1 MYYTKKLSDLNMI
14 TMIANNKELIFTVL
28 LAMMSGLSIRVL
40 LSLVKQKW
48 ASTYHHTMSYML
60 LPVITFVITK
70 VITGNI
76 ALSLGM
82 IGALSIV
89 RFRNPVKNP
98 FELVMFFALITIGIS
113 MSVNVKYGLV
123 LVMVIDFTIVASYIF
138 EVLAKK
144 LNIHIFSLSFD
155 EGNSNNIIE
164 IQAKQEIEFLLNNEL
179 LLQYVS
185 DNDQQNYHYRLAS
198 RSRQDIEK
206 LRSEVAQL
214 DGISNIEV
222 KLS

>member
-1 MYYTKKLSDLNMI
+1 MI
-14 TMIANNKELIFTVL
+14 EYITTNQALLFSVL
-28 LAMMSGLSIRVL
+28 FAMLSGLSIRVM

-48 ASTYHHTMSYML
+48 ASTYHHTMSYTL

-113 MSVNVKYGLV
+113 MSVNMAFGLLLAV
-123 LVMVIDFTIVASYIF
+123 VINVTILASYFVEIF
-138 EVLAKK
+138 AKK
-144 LNIHIFSLSFD
+144 FNFHIFSFSFE

-164 IQAKQEIEFLLNNEL
+164 IQANQEIEQLLGNKL
-179 LLQYVS
+179 LLQYIS
-185 DNDQQNYHYRLAS
+185 DKKSNDFHYRLAS
-198 RSRQDIEK
+198 KSRIDIEQIRQEANDYK
-206 LRSEVAQL
+206 GVT
-214 DGISNIEV
+214 NIDV
-222 KLS
+222 KFC

>member
-1 MYYTKKLSDLNMI
+1 MGSSMTTI
-14 TMIANNKELIFTVL
+14 INNKELILTIF
-28 LAMMSGLSIRVL
+28 LAMMSGLSIRIL

-48 ASTYHHTMSYML
+48 ASTYHHTMSYTL
-60 LPVITFVITK
+60 LPVITYVITT

-98 FELVMFFALITIGIS
+98 FELVIFFALITIGIS
-113 MSVNVKYGLV
+113 MSVSVKYGLL
-123 LVMVIDFTIVASYIF
+123 LVGVIDFAIIASYIF
-138 EVLAKK
+138 EILARKF
-144 LNIHIFSLSFD
+144 NIHIFSLSFD

-164 IQAKQEIEFLLNNEL
+164 IQSNQEIESLHNNEL
-179 LLQYVS
+179 LLQYVTNKNAQ
-185 DNDQQNYHYRLAS
+185 DFHYRLAS
-198 RSRQDIEK
+198 RSREDIEK
-206 LRSEVAQL
+206 IRKEVSRL
-214 DGISNIEV
+214 EGVLNVEV

>member
-1 MYYTKKLSDLNMI
+1 MI
-14 TMIANNKELIFTVL
+14 EFIIKNQPLLVSVL
-28 LAMMSGLSIRVL
+28 LAMLSGLSIRVM

-48 ASTYHHTMSYML
+48 ASTYHHTMSYTL

-113 MSVNVKYGLV
+113 MSVNMAFGLLLAV
-123 LVMVIDFTIVASYIF
+123 VINVTILASYFVEI
-138 EVLAKK
+138 LAKK
-144 LNIHIFSLSFD
+144 FNFHIFSFSFE

-164 IQAKQEIEFLLNNEL
+164 IQANQEIQQFLSNKL

-185 DNDQQNYHYRLAS
+185 DKKSKDFHYRLAS
-198 RSRQDIEK
+198 KSREDIEQI
-206 LRSEVAQL
+206 RQEANNHNGVT
-214 DGISNIEV
+214 NIEV
-222 KLS
+222 KFC

>member
-1 MYYTKKLSDLNMI
+1 MI
-14 TMIANNKELIFTVL
+14 INNKELLITVL
-28 LAMMSGLSIRVL
+28 LAMLSGLSIRIL
-40 LSLVKQKW
+40 LTLVNQKW
-48 ASTYHHTMSYML
+48 VSTYHHTMSYIL

-98 FELVMFFALITIGIS
+98 FELVIFFALITIGIS
-113 MSVNVKYGLV
+113 MSVQLKYGLLLAGV
-123 LVMVIDFTIVASYIF
+123 VNLTILASYIF
-138 EVLAKK
+138 EILAKK
-144 LNIHIFSLSFD
+144 FDLHIFSLSFD

-164 IQAKQEIEFLLNNEL
+164 IQANSEIEALHKNKH

-185 DNDQQNYHYRLAS
+185 NKDSQEFHYRLAS
-198 RSRQDIEK
+198 RSRNDIENIRK
-206 LRSEVAQL
+206 EMELNK
-214 DGISNIEV
+214 GILNIEV
-222 KLS
+222 KLH

>member
-1 MYYTKKLSDLNMI
+1 MI
-14 TMIANNKELIFTVL
+14 EYITTNQALLFSVL
-28 LAMMSGLSIRVL
+28 FAMLSGLSIRVM

-48 ASTYHHTMSYML
+48 ASTYHHTMSYTL

-113 MSVNVKYGLV
+113 MSVNMAFGLLLAV
-123 LVMVIDFTIVASYIF
+123 VINVTILASYFVEIF
-138 EVLAKK
+138 AKK
-144 LNIHIFSLSFD
+144 FNFHIFSFSFE

-164 IQAKQEIEFLLNNEL
+164 IQANQEIEQLLGNKL
-179 LLQYVS
+179 LLQYIS
-185 DNDQQNYHYRLAS
+185 DKKSNDFHYRLAS
-198 RSRQDIEK
+198 KSRVDIEQIRQEANDYK
-206 LRSEVAQL
+206 GVT
-214 DGISNIEV
+214 NIDV
-222 KLS
+222 KFC